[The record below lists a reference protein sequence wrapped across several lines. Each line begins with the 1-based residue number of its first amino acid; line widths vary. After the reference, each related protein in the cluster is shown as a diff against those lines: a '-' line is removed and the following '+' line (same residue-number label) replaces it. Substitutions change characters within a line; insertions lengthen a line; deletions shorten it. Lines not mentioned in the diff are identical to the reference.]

1 MVKIYFCDKKIQIT
15 FVTFHYFS
23 SHQSSQSCIS
33 PLKIITTNFHITLCD
48 YPFIF
53 ISFKKKKCSR
63 VLRWTVSQT
72 PQNSDVI
79 PEAAVIIITHTTA
92 ETHCII
98 VFNGVLTSFCIPELM
113 MFTFFIHMNF
123 YCANGSVWPLFLCFW
138 QICAELEVMGRCF
151 RCIVMFKLREWRLFV
166 IRPIRIDVLYELY
179 AWSASKT
186 QIVIHFLGV
195 RFVFCFFR
203 MFVWA

>member
-23 SHQSSQSCIS
+23 SHQSSQSCVS

-98 VFNGVLTSFCIPELM
+98 VFNGVLTSFCTWINDVYIFYTYEFLLCEWICMTTVLM
-113 MFTFFIHMNF
+113 
-123 YCANGSVWPLFLCFW
+123 FLTNLCRT
-138 QICAELEVMGRCF
+138 GG
-151 RCIVMFKLREWRLFV
+151 
-166 IRPIRIDVLYELY
+166 D
-179 AWSASKT
+179 
-186 QIVIHFLGV
+186 G
-195 RFVFCFFR
+195 
-203 MFVWA
+203 

>member
-1 MVKIYFCDKKIQIT
+1 MHPFSWSANVLLILNLAVAFHFLNLWIGKNLLLRQKDSNYLCNFSLLFIT
-15 FVTFHYFS
+15 PKFPKLHFPPQNHYLKFSHHFVWLS
-23 SHQSSQSCIS
+23 I
-33 PLKIITTNFHITLCD
+33 L
-48 YPFIF
+48 FIF

-151 RCIVMFKLREWRLFV
+151 RCIVMFKLRV
-166 IRPIRIDVLYELY
+166 K
-179 AWSASKT
+179 A
-186 QIVIHFLGV
+186 
-195 RFVFCFFR
+195 FC
-203 MFVWA
+203 

>member
-1 MVKIYFCDKKIQIT
+1 MNDPFNASCWSANVLLILNLAVAFLFLNLWIGKNLLLRQKDSNYLCNFSLLFIT
-15 FVTFHYFS
+15 PKFPKLHF
-23 SHQSSQSCIS
+23 

-98 VFNGVLTSFCIPELM
+98 VFNGVLTSFCTWINDVYIFYTYEFLLCEWICMTTVLM
-113 MFTFFIHMNF
+113 
-123 YCANGSVWPLFLCFW
+123 FLTNLCRT
-138 QICAELEVMGRCF
+138 GG
-151 RCIVMFKLREWRLFV
+151 
-166 IRPIRIDVLYELY
+166 D
-179 AWSASKT
+179 
-186 QIVIHFLGV
+186 G
-195 RFVFCFFR
+195 
-203 MFVWA
+203 

>member
-1 MVKIYFCDKKIQIT
+1 
-15 FVTFHYFS
+15 
-23 SHQSSQSCIS
+23 
-33 PLKIITTNFHITLCD
+33 
-48 YPFIF
+48 
-53 ISFKKKKCSR
+53 
-63 VLRWTVSQT
+63 
-72 PQNSDVI
+72 
-79 PEAAVIIITHTTA
+79 
-92 ETHCII
+92 
-98 VFNGVLTSFCIPELM
+98 M

-123 YCANGSVWPLFLCFW
+123 YCVNGSVWPLFLCFW

-195 RFVFCFFR
+195 SLFFVSLGCLFGPKTGQCFYCTYKLHEKMHWMLFCQDLMLFIYFKSVAHVQQYISCLFLRFFVYCKPFR
-203 MFVWA
+203 IRHCATLCIRLLYSQANL